1 MRDPICK
8 ISTPKSAG
16 GMTLVVEHLPSKPD
30 TLNSNP
36 STVPPPPKKN
46 QESVPYKKQVWE
58 IMAEN
63 FWNLA
68 KNTNLQI

>member
-1 MRDPICK
+1 
-8 ISTPKSAG
+8 
-16 GMTLVVEHLPSKPD
+16 
-30 TLNSNP
+30 
-36 STVPPPPKKN
+36 
-46 QESVPYKKQVWE
+46 VPYKKQVWE